1 MKKITIYA
9 ILAAVLSITASSC
22 TKESMSYLN
31 LSVNSYTFG
40 FAGDDTLE
48 VTVSSSESDWTA
60 TPGNNLVS
68 VEKTGKDVA
77 VITMLPNETSEYV
90 TSEVIF
96 KAGGIEKKL
105 YIDQRPKS
113 YRGISKD
120 FQIYTRGAMS
130 RNGKWIAYMTNEH
143 EAWLIDTETG
153 EETALEE
160 PPYPGSSSSHY
171 NGLRCISD
179 DARYIVFDH
188 DGNAITTMTIDGE
201 VYDIKTPDG
210 YVDAKIE
217 AMSGDGS
224 VWVGFV
230 KMENVVGYYPC
241 RWIDGEPEILERP
254 EFMIDGVTPAFAG
267 TMARG
272 CSDDG
277 SIIYG
282 SEWDSFLLVYWKD
295 GQLVNIGQENGEQ
308 VSSEGL
314 ILSSGLKS
322 ESQNTSISPD
332 GRYVGCKY
340 GMGGS
345 NGAVPALVDTQTG
358 RYQTMDFDG
367 AVLTIGPDGTVFG
380 ASPSYGVSQGWVLDF
395 DNNTSVALE
404 DWLQQKHGIMING
417 GRMVTDVSSDGKV
430 LLGYRIEVGAFG
442 ASYPYWFIRLE
453 K

>member
-1 MKKITIYA
+1 MKKVTIYA

-90 TSEVIF
+90 TSEVVF

-201 VYDIKTPDG
+201 VHEIKVPDG
-210 YVDAKIE
+210 YKHGNVE
-217 AMSGDGS
+217 SMSADGS
-224 VWVGFV
+224 IWVGHV
-230 KMENVVGYYPC
+230 MKEGAVGYWPC
-241 RWIDGEPEILERP
+241 RWINGEPEILDRP
-254 EFMIDGVTPAFAG
+254 EYQIDGVTPTFAG
-267 TMARG
+267 CLARG

-277 SIIYG
+277 SVIYG
-282 SEWDSFLLVYWKD
+282 SEWDAMLLVYWKN
-295 GQLVNIGQENGEQ
+295 GKLFNIGEETGEIIPGENYAAIN
-308 VSSEGL
+308 GL
-314 ILSSGLKS
+314 TMYAT
-322 ESQNTSISPD
+322 NTNVSPD
-332 GRYVGCKY
+332 GKY
-340 GMGGS
+340 IATEYKMRKGS
-345 NGAVPALVDTQTG
+345 TTMPAIVNTQTG
-358 RYQTMDFDG
+358 QYQTLSSEQNCISTT
-367 AVLTIGPDGTVFG
+367 VGPDGTVFG
-380 ASPSYGVSQGWVLDF
+380 TLSAMQGYVFDF
-395 DNNTSVALE
+395 ENGTSIALE
-404 DWLQQKHGIMING
+404 DWVQHEYGITIG
-417 GRMVTDVSSDGKV
+417 SGRTVNNISNDGKV
-430 LLGYRIEVGAFG
+430 LFGYRMQSSGGFQPQ
-442 ASYPYWFIRLE
+442 YPIWYMRV